1 MPTPDWQGGCF
12 RPGLAD
18 LMPGPHWQDGRRHP
32 DTPLDQRDPR
42 TPVMSDKARLSYVGV
57 DDASE
62 APEPLPRRRPG
73 GGPPGGS
80 PLWPAG
86 PGGGLPPQL
95 PPSDVTPQP
104 GPPAGTANGQLPRRP
119 AADSLQEP
127 AAGQLPRRPPRVLP
141 VGRHRSPH
149 RLTLPAD
156 APPLVLAVGGAACP
170 ASDDITAE
178 IVSAVQGSCP
188 GAIIRVG
195 YLEGSV
201 RSLTEM
207 LTLPGQDGMPQ
218 TQPAIV
224 VPLLAGPHPRFD
236 AALASAVA
244 AATTPVIVTGPLG
257 PHPLIA
263 EALHA
268 RLADAGLARASRVR
282 GLSISNAANGVVVLA
297 DRGLEAA
304 QAAAVVAV
312 LLSSRLAIPAAPA
325 SLGDQES
332 IDAAIARLHAAGA
345 SRLAIGPCVIGPEND
360 PGELAAVCA
369 ATGAQRAE
377 TLSAH
382 PAISQLVAMRYG
394 AALADR
400 RLAG

>member
-1 MPTPDWQGGCF
+1 
-12 RPGLAD
+12 
-18 LMPGPHWQDGRRHP
+18 
-32 DTPLDQRDPR
+32 
-42 TPVMSDKARLSYVGV
+42 MSDKARLPYVGV

-62 APEPLPRRRPG
+62 APEPLPRRRPAP
-73 GGPPGGS
+73 GPLPGN
-80 PLWPAG
+80 A
-86 PGGGLPPQL
+86 GGLPAWV
-95 PPSDVTPQP
+95 PPPDLAPQP
-104 GPPAGTANGQLPRRP
+104 VPPAGSANGQANGLLPRRP
-119 AADSLQEP
+119 AADSLREP
-127 AAGQLPRRPPRVLP
+127 AVGQLPRRPPRVLP

-156 APPLVLAVGGAACP
+156 APPLVLAVGGVACA
-170 ASDDITAE
+170 ASDDITAQ
-178 IVSAVQGSCP
+178 IVSAVQSSCP

-195 YLEGSV
+195 YLEGPV

-224 VPLLAGPHPRFD
+224 VPLLAGPHPRLD

-244 AATTPVIVTGPLG
+244 AATTPVIVTSPLG

-282 GLSISNAANGVVVLA
+282 GLSITNAANGIIVLA
-297 DRGLEAA
+297 DRGQEAV

-325 SLGDQES
+325 SLGDQAS
-332 IDAAIARLHAAGA
+332 IDAAIARLHAAGT

-369 ATGAQRAE
+369 ATGAQRAQA
-377 TLSAH
+377 LSAH